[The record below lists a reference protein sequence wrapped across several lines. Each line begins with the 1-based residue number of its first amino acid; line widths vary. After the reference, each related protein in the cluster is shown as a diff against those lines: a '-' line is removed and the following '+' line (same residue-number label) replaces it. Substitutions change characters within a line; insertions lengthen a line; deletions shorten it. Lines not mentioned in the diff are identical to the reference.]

1 MKKLFLVL
9 FLLLS
14 GIFMTSCSGVNT
26 AERRLEDEGF
36 VLKSADQ
43 EETDEFIEAY
53 DIEGF
58 KNIHYIYNDSDSII
72 PIGILVEYKS
82 KNALEEALNFEDLEE
97 EPDNVYRHLLIID
110 LSIQHDLVEIIKG

>member
-9 FLLLS
+9 FLLLF

-43 EETDEFIEAY
+43 EETNEFIEAY

-110 LSIQHDLVEIIKG
+110 LSIEHDLVEIIKG